1 MNFLE
6 YLDLFYINRIEKAGL
21 GSKLLFKLKIQG
33 ANCDLGKI
41 CISQI
46 SMFLAEM
53 VFL

>member
-1 MNFLE
+1 MDFLA
-6 YLDLFYINRIEKAGL
+6 YLDLFYINMIEKVGL

-33 ANCDLGKI
+33 ANCDFDKL

-46 SMFLAEM
+46 FMFLAEM